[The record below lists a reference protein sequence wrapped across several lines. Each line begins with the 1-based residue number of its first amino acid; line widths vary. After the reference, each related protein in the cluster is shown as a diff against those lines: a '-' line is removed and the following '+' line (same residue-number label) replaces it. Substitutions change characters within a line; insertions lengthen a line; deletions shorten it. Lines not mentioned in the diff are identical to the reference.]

1 MSAQQN
7 EAIAR
12 RYAEVFGA
20 GDLDAL
26 AEELFGPGF
35 TAHFPGAPDPM
46 DLQEWKEFSGPFVE
60 GFSDLHLEV
69 EGLVAVADEAVARA
83 TFSGKHTGEVQG
95 IPPTGREVRF
105 GGMAWFRIDAEGK
118 IVEHWGQFDAMGMMQ
133 QMGVME
139 APSA

>member
-12 RYAEVFGA
+12 RYAELFGA

-26 AEELFGPGF
+26 AEELFLG
-35 TAHFPGAPDPM
+35 
-46 DLQEWKEFSGPFVE
+46 
-60 GFSDLHLEV
+60 LHLEV
-69 EGLVAVADEAVARA
+69 EGLVAVDDEAVARA
-83 TFSGKHTGEVQG
+83 TFSGEHTGEFQG

-105 GGMAWFRIDAEGK
+105 GGMAWFRIDGEGK

-133 QMGVME
+133 QLGVME

>member
-7 EAIAR
+7 EALAR
-12 RYAEVFGA
+12 RYAELFGA

-35 TAHFPGAPDPM
+35 MAHFPGAPDPM
-46 DLQEWKEFSGPFVE
+46 DLQEWKEFSRPFVQ
-60 GFSDLHLEV
+60 GFSGLHLEV

-83 TFSGKHTGEVQG
+83 MFSGEHTGEFQG

-105 GGMAWFRIDAEGK
+105 GGMAWFRIDDEGK

-133 QMGVME
+133 QLGVME
-139 APSA
+139 PPSA